1 MRAARDVHVVAA
13 EAGSERAAELLPA
26 LRAAGHAA
34 HAHVLPPAAASDA
47 GDVERLRQ
55 EAALVAGAVRA
66 ALADGGVLLLAD
78 ERAALAVPEMMRVL
92 LDERRLGWDEAWA
105 RTRAATFSRL
115 GSPKS
120 EPRRPFWLVSF
131 LQAEQPR
138 LLEILYEVNRRHL
151 DQAEALWPGDG
162 ERRRRL
168 SLFREGEARRLRP
181 GPLAVIGSSRAD
193 VATPWEG
200 PAAGPL
206 ADLAVLRGKA
216 LRARPT
222 PLFVRHWLAEGNPRL
237 AELLALTLGEG
248 WASDPATFPRLETLA
263 FDPAFR
269 GAFRGVR
276 RANRERLA
284 VRLRDTAGLEI
295 DPEALV
301 DVRLGSLAGHE
312 RPLLNVLGLVRE
324 HLRLTAGGWTPPAP
338 RTLVLARV
346 AEAAGAAG
354 ERLAVRLR
362 DTAGLEIDPE
372 ALVDVRLGSLAGHER
387 PLLNVLGLVREHLR
401 LTAGGWTPPAPRTL
415 VLARVAEAAGAA
427 GERLVRLLRAVA
439 QVVNRDERARGLRVV
454 VLPACDE
461 ETARLLAAAADLSN
475 QPGTAGSGAAGARAL
490 GLAANGAVTLG
501 TRDGTVREIE
511 EAVGAENLFLF
522 GLGPLETHAWREGKV
537 YRPQDVYALDPLVR
551 LSLDALVGTRYV
563 PAPGAFDW
571 VRGELLDQQDPWL
584 VLADLGSY
592 LHRQDEAL
600 AEFADPRAFTE
611 KAILTLARARRFWVD
626 RLELE
631 A

>member
-1 MRAARDVHVVAA
+1 MSTARDVHVVAA

-26 LRAAGHAA
+26 LRAAGHVA
-34 HAHVLPPAAASDA
+34 HAHVLPPAASSEA
-47 GDVERLRQ
+47 GDADRLRQ
-55 EAALVAGAVRA
+55 EVALVAGAVRA

-92 LDERRLGWDEAWA
+92 LDELDLGWDEAWE
-105 RTRAATFSRL
+105 RTRRATVSRF

-120 EPRRPFWLVSF
+120 EPRRPFWLLSF
-131 LQAEQPR
+131 LEAEQPR
-138 LLEILYEVNRRHL
+138 VLEVLYEVNRRHL
-151 DQAEALWPGDG
+151 VEVEARWPGDG

-168 SLFREGEARRLRP
+168 SLFREGEERRLRP
-181 GPLAVIGSSRAD
+181 GPLAVIGSSHAD

-200 PAAGPL
+200 PSAEIL
-206 ADLAVLRGKA
+206 ADLSVLRGKA
-216 LRARPT
+216 LRSRPT
-222 PLFVRHWLAEGNPRL
+222 PLFARRWLAEGNPLL
-237 AELLALTLGEG
+237 ADLLALTLGES
-248 WASDPATFPRLETLA
+248 WASDPAAFARLETLA
-263 FDPAFR
+263 FDPALR

-284 VRLRDTAGLEI
+284 IRLRDAAGVEI

-346 AEAAGAAG
+346 AEAAG
-354 ERLAVRLR
+354 
-362 DTAGLEIDPE
+362 P
-372 ALVDVRLGSLAGHER
+372 SS
-387 PLLNVLGLVREHLR
+387 
-401 LTAGGWTPPAPRTL
+401 
-415 VLARVAEAAGAA
+415 
-427 GERLVRLLRAVA
+427 ERLVRLLRSVA
-439 QVVNRDERARGLRVV
+439 DVVNRDERARGALRVA

-461 ETARLLAAAADLSN
+461 DTERLLAAAADLSN

-490 GLAANGAVTLG
+490 ALAANGALTIG
-501 TRDGTVREIE
+501 TRDGTVRELE

-522 GLGPLETHAWREGKV
+522 GLGPLETHAWREGRV
-537 YRPQDVYALDPLVR
+537 YRPQDVYTLDPLVR
-551 LSLDALVGTRYV
+551 LSLDALVGARYA

-571 VRGELLDQQDPWL
+571 VRQELLDPQDPWL
-584 VLADLGSY
+584 VVADLGSY

-611 KAILTLARARRFWVD
+611 KAILTLARARRFWID
-626 RLELE
+626 RLELKP
-631 A
+631 

>member
-1 MRAARDVHVVAA
+1 MIAA

-26 LRAAGHAA
+26 LRAGGHAA

-47 GDVERLRQ
+47 GDAGRLRQ
-55 EAALVAGAVRA
+55 EVGLVVGAVRA
-66 ALADGGVLLLAD
+66 ALADGGALLLAD

-92 LDERRLGWDEAWA
+92 LDEQGLGWDEAWA
-105 RTRAATFSRL
+105 RTRAATVARF

-131 LQAEQPR
+131 LEAEQAR
-138 LLEILYEVNRRHL
+138 LLELLYEINRRHL
-151 DQAEALWPGDG
+151 DEAEAHWPGDG

-168 SLFREGEARRLRP
+168 SLFREGEGRRLRP
-181 GPLAVIGSSRAD
+181 GPLAVIGSAHAD

-200 PAAGPL
+200 PAAPTL

-222 PLFVRHWLAEGNPRL
+222 PVFACRWLAEGNPAL
-237 AELLALTLGEG
+237 AELLTLALGER
-248 WASDPATFPRLETLA
+248 WASDPAAFARLEALA

-284 VRLRDTAGLEI
+284 AHLRDAAGVET

-301 DVRLGSLAGHE
+301 DVRLGVLAGHE
-312 RPLLNVLGLVRE
+312 RPLINVLGLVRE
-324 HLRLTAGGWTPPAP
+324 HLRIAAGGWTPPGP
-338 RTLVLARV
+338 RTVVLARV
-346 AEAAGAAG
+346 DEAVG
-354 ERLAVRLR
+354 
-362 DTAGLEIDPE
+362 P
-372 ALVDVRLGSLAGHER
+372 GSE
-387 PLLNVLGLVREHLR
+387 
-401 LTAGGWTPPAPRTL
+401 
-415 VLARVAEAAGAA
+415 
-427 GERLVRLLRAVA
+427 RLLRLARSVADAVNA
-439 QVVNRDERARGLRVV
+439 DERAREALRVA
-454 VLPACDE
+454 VLPTCDD

-475 QPGTAGSGAAGARAL
+475 QPGTAGSGAAGPRAL
-490 GLAANGAVTLG
+490 GLAVNGAVTIG
-501 TRDGTVREIE
+501 TRDGTVRELE
-511 EAVGAENLFLF
+511 EAAGAENLFLF
-522 GLGPLETHAWREGKV
+522 GLGPEETHAWREGRV

-551 LSLDALVGTRYV
+551 LSLDALVSTRYA
-563 PAPGAFDW
+563 PSPGAFDW
-571 VRGELLDQQDPWL
+571 VRQELLDQRDPWL

-611 KAILTLARARRFWVD
+611 KAILTLARARRFWID
-626 RLELE
+626 RLELTP
-631 A
+631 